1 MTRTSISGC
10 MRTLTLIGATLL
22 GFGPA
27 FGQGR
32 SLQPKAQLISQ
43 QAETASDQS
52 IAMLSK
58 DIRSLKK
65 QIIAANI
72 DLTDSEAEKFWPVY
86 DEYAAELATINDT
99 KFALIKDYAQNYG
112 NMTDEQAVAY
122 IQGQA
127 EVDESVNRLR
137 LKYLPLFRRVLSG
150 KTTAIFFQ
158 IESRVS
164 LMIDLQLASH
174 IPLIQP

>member
-1 MTRTSISGC
+1 MTRVSINGC
-10 MRTLTLIGATLL
+10 MRTLTVIAATLL
-22 GFGPA
+22 SFGPA
-27 FGQGR
+27 FGQSEGR
-32 SLQPKAQLISQ
+32 QPKAQLISQ
-43 QAETASDQS
+43 QTETASDQS

-58 DIRSLKK
+58 DIRSVKK
-65 QIIAANI
+65 QIIAANM

-86 DEYAAELATINDT
+86 DQYAAELASINDM
-99 KFALIKDYAQNYG
+99 KFALIKEYAQNYS

-122 IQGQA
+122 IKGQA

-137 LKYLPLFRRVLSG
+137 MKYLPLFRRVLSG

-158 IESRVS
+158 IELRVS